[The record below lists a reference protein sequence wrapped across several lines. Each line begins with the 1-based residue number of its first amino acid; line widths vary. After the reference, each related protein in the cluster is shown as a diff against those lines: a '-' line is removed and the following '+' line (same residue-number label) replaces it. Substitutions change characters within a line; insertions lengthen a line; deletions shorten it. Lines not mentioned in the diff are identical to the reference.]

1 VSARRGFTLLEVSVA
16 TLVLATAV
24 AALQTL
30 VARSVDT
37 VDRNARRARTLVAA
51 RALLA
56 EAELAAPAPGRA
68 RGVRTDGLRFEREV
82 TPTPHP
88 ALVQVR
94 VRVESPAGGDATE
107 LVELV
112 HAPRP

>member
-1 VSARRGFTLLEVSVA
+1 VSARRGFTLLEAAVA

-37 VDRNARRARTLVAA
+37 VDRNARRARTLLAA

-56 EAELAAPAPGRA
+56 EAELAPPPPGRS
-68 RGVRTDGLRFEREV
+68 RGERPEGLRFEREV

-88 ALVQVR
+88 ALVQVH
-94 VRVESPAGGDATE
+94 VRVESAAGGDATD